1 VKRILIIEREYGCG
15 AGEIAEQAAERLGW
29 RLFDRELT
37 GEIAKLAKVD
47 PRECERREERLD
59 SWLYRLGKI
68 FWRGSYEQALPVP
81 GPEIMD
87 ADRMVQLVEEVVRR
101 VAQSGQ
107 CVLVGRGAPYFL
119 RNRSDTFCVF
129 LFAPRA
135 FKIARMEKLVG
146 SRAKAES
153 LVESVDQGRAAFIK
167 HYFGRDWPNRH
178 LYHLMINTVIG
189 IPETVDLIVNAVQ
202 TVGPNEG
209 TQVELD

>member
-1 VKRILIIEREYGCG
+1 
-15 AGEIAEQAAERLGW
+15 
-29 RLFDRELT
+29 
-37 GEIAKLAKVD
+37 
-47 PRECERREERLD
+47 
-59 SWLYRLGKI
+59 
-68 FWRGSYEQALPVP
+68 
-81 GPEIMD
+81 
-87 ADRMVQLVEEVVRR
+87 
-101 VAQSGQ
+101 
-107 CVLVGRGAPYFL
+107 
-119 RNRSDTFCVF
+119 
-129 LFAPRA
+129 
-135 FKIARMEKLVG
+135 VG